1 MTPMF
6 ASKAA
11 LASQCA
17 LNSDI
22 NCTND
27 AAIIQGMPLDLF
39 PPPTSPHLEPVL
51 FILRQPADAVRT
63 CTIGAATAHST
74 DMSHSLQACHL
85 ALMSQRCM
93 HSAVNSQ
100 GAPSDLDTDCV
111 FNRYTAPRVTV
122 APASSRGVST
132 SPSTK

>member
-17 LNSDI
+17 LNSDVT
-22 NCTND
+22 CTND
-27 AAIIQGMPLDLF
+27 AAVIQGMPLDLF
-39 PPPTSPHLEPVL
+39 SPPTSPHLETVL
-51 FILRQPADAVRT
+51 FIFRQPVRT

-85 ALMSQRCM
+85 ALMSRSCM
-93 HSAVNSQ
+93 YSAVNSQ
-100 GAPSDLDTDCV
+100 GAASDLDTDCV